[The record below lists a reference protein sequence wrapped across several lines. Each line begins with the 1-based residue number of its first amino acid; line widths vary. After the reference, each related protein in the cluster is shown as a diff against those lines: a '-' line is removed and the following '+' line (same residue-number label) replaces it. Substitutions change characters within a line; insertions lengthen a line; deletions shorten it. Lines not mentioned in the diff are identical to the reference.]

1 MFNVILDQIGNNQ
14 TPSLVLVNIVMWLFL
29 YLLYKPSVQWPHQ
42 VNATSRYTGIIVIV
56 LFCMFS
62 FWGRDW
68 FHSLLSF
75 DLLHYGEALHYEEFY
90 LWLIPLLPNYL
101 VYRFIVWG
109 AAFLLFFIT
118 IKRLNIATDLTL
130 FLFSSIWLIY
140 FSYARASLAMALI
153 FYGLSLWA
161 VPINNKKIVSKIL
174 AVFVIVLSTSCHKS
188 AVFGIAI
195 FVLVVISKIIE
206 NKKVFFSIV
215 LISMPITLYIV
226 KYYLGDFMAME
237 TTGDEGGFDSALHAG
252 QNYLGMDAAENGIG
266 NIINRAFERIP
277 YYAICFFC
285 YKYMKHN
292 HLLDAGVEYF
302 MRMLILLVVFASVF
316 AFDIGATSSTVYTR
330 FLRFCSIPASIC
342 FSYILSNDEN
352 GIWPKRLMWF
362 SIIGCLYH
370 LLYAWHIAD

>member
-1 MFNVILDQIGNNQ
+1 MFNDILNLIGNNQ
-14 TPSLVLVNIVMWLFL
+14 TPLLVAVNIIMWLFL
-29 YLLYKPSVQWPHQ
+29 FVLFKPSMRWPYH
-42 VNATSRYTGIIVIV
+42 VTPTSRALGIMVIV
-56 LFCMFS
+56 LFCVFS

-75 DLLHYGEALHYEEFY
+75 DLLQYGEALHYEDFY
-90 LWLIPLLPNYL
+90 LWIIPLLPNYL
-101 VYRFIVWG
+101 VYRFVVWG
-109 AAFLLFFIT
+109 AAFLLFFVT
-118 IKRLNIATDLTL
+118 IKRLNIKTDLTI
-130 FLFSSIWLIY
+130 FLFSTIWLIY

-153 FYGLSLWA
+153 FYGLSLWV
-161 VPINNKKIVSKIL
+161 VPINDKKVLSKIL
-174 AVFVIVLSTSCHKS
+174 ALIVVGSSTFCHKS

-195 FVLVVISKIIE
+195 FFLVVLSKLIN
-206 NKKVFFSIV
+206 NKKVFFTIV
-215 LISMPITLYIV
+215 LIAMPLTLYLV
-226 KYYLGDFMAME
+226 KYYLSDFMAMD
-237 TTGDEGGFDSALHAG
+237 TAGDEGGLETALHAG
-252 QNYLGMDAAENGIG
+252 QNYLGMEAAENGIG

-285 YKYMKHN
+285 YKEMKN
-292 HLLDAGVEYF
+292 NYLLDAGVEYF

-342 FSYILSNDEN
+342 FSYILSNN
-352 GIWPKRLMWF
+352 KHGIWPKRVMWF